1 MINHRRHPNEM
12 HTTDAVAADP
22 LQAARNRGEHRAA
35 AEWEKPENLPL
46 EAAAEY
52 AGRSDRAINDERQ
65 QGRLYALA
73 LPGKDFG
80 YRYPQWQFG
89 AEPERMAAVLQPFVR
104 AEASCWVIHSFL
116 LRPNV
121 ALGGASPRARIL
133 DPTYPIEPVIR
144 LAVERY
150 KWDQGAR

>member
-1 MINHRRHPNEM
+1 MPKHRSA
-12 HTTDAVAADP
+12 TIDAVAAES
-22 LQAARNRGEHRAA
+22 LQAARDRGKRLAV

-46 EAAAEY
+46 KAAADC

-65 QGRLYALA
+65 QGRLYALV
-73 LPGKDFG
+73 LPGKEGG

-89 AEPERMAAVLQPFVR
+89 AEPERMAAVLQPFMR

-116 LRPNV
+116 LRPHV
-121 ALGGASPRARIL
+121 ALGGVSPRERVL
-133 DPTYPIEPVIR
+133 DPTYPIELVIR

-150 KWDQGAR
+150 RCDQGAG